1 MIREKLPNLEQFLSG
16 YFHEDWKVQATDA
29 ETVIRL
35 YLNDGT
41 TSIVPQVINEID
53 RLLQMNL
60 SEEQL
65 GDLLIY
71 DLGCCYDPQFQGMS
85 DVEWLRWVRTSLKQ
99 GISKLET
106 PMVETRFLGKTG
118 FLG

>member
-1 MIREKLPNLEQFLSG
+1 MIRKKLPNLEQFLSG

-29 ETVIRL
+29 EAVIQL

-53 RLLQMNL
+53 RLLGMNL

-65 GDLLIY
+65 SDILIY

-99 GISKLET
+99 GISKAAIALAQT
-106 PMVETRFLGKTG
+106 SDRS
-118 FLG
+118 